1 MIKKLLIKKEERTDV
16 DGRSVKV
23 SSEKFY
29 SIEDPSKDFHCS
41 EGMIKTED
49 LMKSNQTIKTNRDKE
64 FFILDADFMDS
75 YKRIRKTAQTIP
87 LKDLGFII
95 AETGLNK
102 KSVVVDTGSGSGGSA
117 CFFAQFVKKVYTYD
131 VNDANLKQTA
141 ENARYFGLK
150 NIVIKKQDAYEKI
163 PNKNVDM
170 VLLDV
175 PEPWR
180 ALNSADKAL
189 KTGGF
194 LVTYCP
200 QITQSH
206 QVVNGLSKLG
216 NYIQIKTIEIVE
228 RDWKVEG
235 QIVRPRSLSNI
246 HSAFLSVFRKIN

>member
-16 DGRSVKV
+16 DGKSVRV
-23 SSEKFY
+23 SAEKFY
-29 SIEDPSKDFHCS
+29 SIEDPTKDFHCS
-41 EGMIKTED
+41 EGFIKTED
-49 LMKSNQTIKTNRDKE
+49 LMKSNQIVKTNKDKE

-75 YKRIRKTAQTIP
+75 YKKLRKTAQTIP

-117 CFFAQFVKKVYTYD
+117 CFLAQFVKKVYTYD
-131 VNDANLKQTA
+131 VNENNLKQTA

-150 NIVIKKQDAYEKI
+150 NIVIKKQNAYEKI

-170 VLLDV
+170 VLLDL
-175 PEPWR
+175 PEPWN
-180 ALNSADKAL
+180 ALDSANKAL
-189 KTGGF
+189 KVGGF

-206 QVVNGLSKLG
+206 QVVNALSKIG